1 MSTEKYT
8 ASQINKAIKANV
20 SKKDRENIP
29 PVKTAMTAKGIK
41 STIGGVLSNPYL
53 NGVLTYLSLMG
64 AAVKDGGKIKRKPA
78 RKSKIAKVMKSSRK
92 RKKK

>member
-1 MSTEKYT
+1 MSTEKFT
-8 ASQINKAIKANV
+8 ASDIGKAIKANV
-20 SKKDRENIP
+20 PEKDRKNLPTI
-29 PVKTAMTAKGIK
+29 KTAMTAKGIK

-64 AAVKDGGKIKRKPA
+64 AAVKDGGKIKRKYA
-78 RKSKIAKVMKSSRK
+78 GKSKIAKVMKLRK